1 MQIIKDESKG
11 DGIVILRLEGRLDA
25 LTSPNLDN
33 EIDNLLNSQKVKI
46 VIDFSGVD
54 YLSSAGMRA
63 LLSGT
68 KKVVKK
74 GGKLST
80 HSMNEDLME
89 IIKMAGFGSIISI
102 CLTEDEAIKSLN
114 QNRA

>member
-11 DGIVILRLEGRLDA
+11 DGIVILRLDGRLDA
-25 LTSPNLDN
+25 ISSPKLDD
-33 EIDNLLNSQKVKI
+33 EIENLLNNHKLKLI
-46 VIDFSGVD
+46 IDFSGVD

-68 KKVVKK
+68 KKVSKK

-89 IIKMAGFGSIISI
+89 IIKMAGFGAILTI